1 MYLQTAGEEKLRQ
14 VSVRTEL
21 DVAAWAEK
29 AVFEKSYIPEK
40 ILSGTGAGFQPDIA
54 FQTSGFSLCHKMVKE
69 NKGISVTVDFV
80 FDDMKEQGLRLIP
93 FSDDVYEW
101 KACMITRKEEAENE
115 AVQCFLQFI
124 QEWIGKIKSGEIIR

>member
-1 MYLQTAGEEKLRQ
+1 MTIEDLKNRPLYIESSQFAIYHLIMKKCEE
-14 VSVRTEL
+14 
-21 DVAAWAEK
+21 
-29 AVFEKSYIPEK
+29 
-40 ILSGTGAGFQPDIA
+40 AGFQPDIA
-54 FQTSGFSLCHKMVKE
+54 FQTSGFSLWHKMVKE